1 MISKAGK
8 QELAILAAANGGL
21 VSILSGYE
29 IGNADLK
36 KHLKNALAHTAA
48 AIREWPEADT
58 LADTKWA
65 LNRVKS
71 WQKKLG
77 PLNDNNSMSCL
88 VYIALQSIIDI
99 EERIAL
105 YDGEVFSVSR
115 KDAQAN
121 QTKLTLL
128 APILEN
134 VSWADDFLDDKGGQF
149 DEYTRGNAILDV
161 LYTEIDFDF

>member
-29 IGNADLK
+29 IGNAELR
-36 KHLKNALAHTAA
+36 KHIENALLHTTT
-48 AIREWPEADT
+48 AIREWPGADT
-58 LADTKWA
+58 TKWA

-88 VYIALQSIIDI
+88 IYIAMQSIIDI
-99 EERIAL
+99 EERIAM
-105 YDGEVFSVSR
+105 YDGEVSSVSR

-128 APILEN
+128 APILEH
-134 VSWADDFLDDKGGQF
+134 VTWADDFLDDKGRQF
-149 DEYTRGNAILDV
+149 DEYTRGNNILDV